1 MPFKE
6 DQDSSSRVIVQGI
19 TRNFGFHPERLKEQ
33 RELISAILAELPAE
47 FKKVIHFLTFVTTRM
62 VSYGQANIK
71 LANSLLAWQL
81 VWV

>member
-47 FKKVIHFLTFVTTRM
+47 FKKGYTFLNLCNNKN
-62 VSYGQANIK
+62 GE
-71 LANSLLAWQL
+71 L
-81 VWV
+81 